1 MFLHRR
7 KCHKLCSHHICWPP
21 SVSRRDVLA
30 RGSNVLCLQAV
41 SESPSPEKSSAQ
53 SSSSSSV
60 DTQLQTSNE
69 NHLAADCTT
78 SDQQRGVLSH
88 DSFIP
93 GFCFSCTRHL
103 SHVFFFVFFPSV
115 LLILYVVAGNQC
127 LFLACFTDDSF
138 LSESFPLEN
147 DANESST
154 KRNDASVEVKCL
166 FNLLLRQETCL
177 SFIGSSVFSS
187 VFSVFS
193 GCVVR

>member
-1 MFLHRR
+1 MFLHRS
-7 KCHKLCSHHICWPP
+7 KCHKLCSHHISWPP
-21 SVSRRDVLA
+21 SVSKRDVLA

-53 SSSSSSV
+53 SSSSSSSV
-60 DTQLQTSNE
+60 DTQLETSNE
-69 NHLAADCTT
+69 NHLAADCTM

-93 GFCFSCTRHL
+93 GFCFSCTRHRFT
-103 SHVFFFVFFPSV
+103 SVPSV

-138 LSESFPLEN
+138 RSESFPLEN
-147 DANESST
+147 DANESNT
-154 KRNDASVEVKCL
+154 ERNGASVEVKCL

-177 SFIGSSVFSS
+177 SLIGSSVFSS

-193 GCVVR
+193 GCVVQ